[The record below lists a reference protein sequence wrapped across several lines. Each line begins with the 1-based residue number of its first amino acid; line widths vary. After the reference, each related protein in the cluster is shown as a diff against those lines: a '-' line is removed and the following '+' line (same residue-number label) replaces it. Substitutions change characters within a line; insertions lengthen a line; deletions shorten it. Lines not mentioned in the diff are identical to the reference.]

1 MSNDNGEVRDSPSSA
16 SDPDGNGVEDSAA
29 TGIVIGSGEIGGT
42 MQDDWHDSSSL
53 ESTKDAEQL
62 PLPNLKATS
71 VECQSVEVNEP
82 KNINESKSVDV
93 IEAALDTT
101 IDTATSVDANEEVV
115 GGPLSLDDDP
125 AWDPFGLFSADD
137 AEVVGKNIRILRRK
151 CLAMIVCV
159 LFFVIVG
166 TLASRSN
173 KKRGNNGIIDQTSAP
188 SKASRHQPQPTASP
202 SSPPRPTPAL
212 GAKYRDP
219 TSTSLPT
226 TAPTDAMLFKNHDTS
241 EPTNTV
247 SMMPSTLP
255 SNIISNEPSDG
266 PSGSPTTE
274 PTDAPSNRPTN
285 DLPQYDT
292 FSFYVL
298 GDAPYTEAEEFLLR
312 QQLSDISTSVTD
324 EDMFLLHVGDLMR
337 ARTTLCARRNYQLIE
352 DVFTQEL
359 PNLPVFLIPGDNDW
373 NDCPDPDIAWRYWE
387 DHFMAFEQNYMG
399 VRPYLPFVERQPER
413 QENFGFVLNGV
424 LIVGLNQ
431 VAGLDDIGYE
441 ERLEHNIMWID
452 EQVHKYAMASGTGIR
467 LCIIF
472 AHSSKGARV
481 FRHAQRVLSG
491 YSFPTLVLKGDGHT
505 FDVSNN
511 LRDVGQDFGWDLFKV
526 VQVNRGG
533 EAPPIRITIQGT
545 TAEALKAPIEVGES
559 NNELVFWDG
568 LVFLDRRGGVYS
580 TFVEAE
586 DVDDE

>member
-16 SDPDGNGVEDSAA
+16 SDPDDNGVEDSAA
-29 TGIVIGSGEIGGT
+29 TGIVIGSGEIGGA
-42 MQDDWHDSSSL
+42 MQDDWHNSSSL

-71 VECQSVEVNEP
+71 VEFQSVEVDEP
-82 KNINESKSVDV
+82 KNINEFKSVDV

-101 IDTATSVDANEEVV
+101 IDTATSVYVSEEVV
-115 GGPLSLDDDP
+115 GGPLSLDNDP
-125 AWDPFGLFSADD
+125 TWDPFGLLSADD
-137 AEVVGKNIRILRRK
+137 AEVAGKNIRILRRK
-151 CLAMIVCV
+151 CLAMIVCIV
-159 LFFVIVG
+159 CILLFAIVG

-173 KKRGNNGIIDQTSAP
+173 KNRGDNGIIDQTSAP

-202 SSPPRPTPAL
+202 SSSSRPTPAL
-212 GAKYRDP
+212 GAQDRVP

-226 TAPTDAMLFKNHDTS
+226 TAPTDTILFKNYDTS
-241 EPTNTV
+241 EPTYTP
-247 SMMPSTLP
+247 SMMSSTLP

-274 PTDAPSNRPTN
+274 PTDAPSK
-285 DLPQYDT
+285 YAT

-298 GDAPYTEAEEFLLR
+298 GDSPYTEAEEFLLR
-312 QQLSDISTSVTD
+312 QQLSDISSSVTD

-337 ARTTLCARRNYQLIE
+337 ARTTLCARRNYQFIE

-359 PNLPVFLIPGDNDW
+359 PNLPVLLIPGDNDW
-373 NDCPDPDIAWRYWE
+373 NDCPDPDIAWQYWE
-387 DHFMAFEQNYMG
+387 DHFMAFERNYMG
-399 VRPYLPFVERQPER
+399 VRPYLPLVERQPER

-424 LIVGLNQ
+424 LIIGLNQ

-452 EQVHKYAMASGTGIR
+452 EQVHKYTMASIR

-545 TAEALKAPIEVGES
+545 TAEALKAPIEVGKS

-568 LVFLDRRGGVYS
+568 LGFLDRRGGVYS

>member
-1 MSNDNGEVRDSPSSA
+1 MSNDSA
-16 SDPDGNGVEDSAA
+16 DQAT
-29 TGIVIGSGEIGGT
+29 TGIVIGSGESGGA
-42 MQDDWHDSSSL
+42 MKDDESASSL

-62 PLPNLKATS
+62 PLSNLKATFF
-71 VECQSVEVNEP
+71 ECQSEEVDGP
-82 KNINESKSVDV
+82 KNIDESKAVDV

-101 IDTATSVDANEEVV
+101 IDTATSLDASEEVF
-115 GGPLSLDDDP
+115 GGPLSLYDDP
-125 AWDPFGLFSADD
+125 TWDPFGLSADD
-137 AEVVGKNIRILRRK
+137 AEVVGRNIRILRCK
-151 CLAMIVCV
+151 CLAMIVCIL
-159 LFFVIVG
+159 LFG
-166 TLASRSN
+166 ALASLLN
-173 KKRGNNGIIDQTSAP
+173 KHGANNGIIDETSAP
-188 SKASRHQPQPTASP
+188 TASRNASRHQPQPTASP
-202 SSPPRPTPAL
+202 SSSSRPTPAF
-212 GAKYRDP
+212 GDQDRVP

-226 TAPTDAMLFKNHDTS
+226 TAPTDTMLFKNHDTS
-241 EPTNTV
+241 EPTYSP

-266 PSGSPTTE
+266 PSGSPTTTE
-274 PTDAPSNRPTN
+274 PTEAPSNRPTK

-312 QQLSDISTSVTD
+312 QQLSDISDSVTD

-337 ARTTLCARRNYQLIE
+337 ARTTHCARRNYQFIE

-373 NDCPDPDIAWRYWE
+373 NDCPDPDLAWQYWE
-387 DHFMAFEQNYMG
+387 DHLLGFERKWEI
-399 VRPYLPFVERQPER
+399 RPYLQYVDRQSER

-424 LIVGLNQ
+424 LIIGLNQ
-431 VAGLDDIGYE
+431 VAGIDDIGYE
-441 ERLEHNIMWID
+441 ERLDHNIMWID
-452 EQVHKYAMASGTGIR
+452 EQVQKYQDDIR
-467 LCIIF
+467 LCVFF
-472 AHSSKGARV
+472 AHSSKGVRV
-481 FRHAQRVLSG
+481 FRYAQRMLSG
-491 YSFPTLVLKGDGHT
+491 FPTLVLKGDGHT

-526 VQVNRGG
+526 VQVDQGG
-533 EAPPIRITIQGT
+533 KAPPIRITIQGT
-545 TAEALKAPIEVGES
+545 SAEALTAPMEVGES